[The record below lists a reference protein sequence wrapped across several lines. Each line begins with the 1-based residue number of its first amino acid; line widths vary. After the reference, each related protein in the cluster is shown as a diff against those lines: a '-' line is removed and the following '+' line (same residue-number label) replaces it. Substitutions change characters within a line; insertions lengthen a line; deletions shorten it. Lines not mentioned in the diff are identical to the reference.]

1 MYNLYYFLIT
11 NTDWE
16 AAAIPVLTE
25 LMNCH
30 IYNTINKPI
39 KAAPMSGQLCGLVA
53 HHLIATFQ
61 ADYIVAWLHQT
72 SSSVCLLIALFDF
85 HFPGKLGIAEYRRFD
100 MIGLFS
106 PLLLHWPIL
115 RDLIAPLIQ

>member
-1 MYNLYYFLIT
+1 LLNKILIYNLYYFLIS
-11 NTDWE
+11 NTDGE
-16 AAAIPVLTE
+16 AGAIPVLTE

-61 ADYIVAWLHQT
+61 ADYIVA
-72 SSSVCLLIALFDF
+72 
-85 HFPGKLGIAEYRRFD
+85 
-100 MIGLFS
+100 
-106 PLLLHWPIL
+106 
-115 RDLIAPLIQ
+115 